1 MSTSI
6 LFDKS
11 SIQGATKFAN
21 AERSFELSIPALVS
35 GIDATGNEFKEYTEL
50 SSISSQEAV
59 FWLDSGIT
67 IGSVLKLF
75 LDVPKTVLLESN
87 LKLEITGRV
96 TFVKADQSSEKK
108 QLISLRLEKKYKIN
122 PLHSR
127 KI

>member
-11 SIQGATKFAN
+11 SIQGKTRFAN
-21 AERSFELSIPALVS
+21 KERSFELSIPAFVS
-35 GIDATGNEFKEYTEL
+35 GIDAMGNEFKEYTEL

-75 LDVPKTVLLESN
+75 LDIPKTVLLEN
-87 LKLEITGRV
+87 DLKLEITGRV
-96 TFVKADQSSEKK
+96 TFVKAEQSSEKK

-122 PLHSR
+122 PLHSK

>member
-1 MSTSI
+1 MSTPI

-11 SIQGATKFAN
+11 SIQGATRSAN
-21 AERSFELSIPALVS
+21 TERSFELSIPALVS
-35 GIDATGNEFKEYTEL
+35 GIDATGDEFKEYTEL
-50 SSISSQEAV
+50 ASMSSQEAV
-59 FWLDSGIT
+59 FWLDAGIT

-75 LDVPKTVLLESN
+75 LDIPKTVLLDTD

-122 PLHSR
+122 PLHSK

>member
-6 LFDKS
+6 IFDKS
-11 SIQGATKFAN
+11 STQGATRFAKK
-21 AERSFELSIPALVS
+21 ERSFDLSLPTLVS

-50 SSISSQEAV
+50 ASISAQEAV
-59 FWLDSGIT
+59 FWLDSGVT
-67 IGSVLKLF
+67 IGSKLKLS
-75 LDVPKTVLLESN
+75 LDVPKTVLLESD

-122 PLHSR
+122 PLHSK

>member
-11 SIQGATKFAN
+11 SIQGAVRHAKT
-21 AERSFELSIPALVS
+21 ERSFELSIPTLVS

-50 SSISSQEAV
+50 ASISALDAV
-59 FWLDSGIT
+59 FWLDAGVT
-67 IGSVLKLF
+67 IGSKLKLS

-87 LKLEITGRV
+87 LKLDITGRV

-122 PLHSR
+122 PLHSK

>member
-6 LFDKS
+6 LFNKS
-11 SIQGATKFAN
+11 SIQASNRYAKT
-21 AERSFELSIPALVS
+21 ERSFELSIPTLVS

-50 SSISSQEAV
+50 ASISSQEAV
-59 FWLDSGIT
+59 FWLDSGVT
-67 IGSVLKLF
+67 IGSKLKLS

-96 TFVKADQSSEKK
+96 TFVKADQNNEKK

-122 PLHSR
+122 PLHSK

>member
-11 SIQGATKFAN
+11 SVQSATKFAN
-21 AERSFELSIPALVS
+21 KERSFELSIPTFVS
-35 GIDATGNEFKEYTEL
+35 GIDALGNEFKEYTEL
-50 SSISSQEAV
+50 ASISSQEAV
-59 FWLDSGIT
+59 FWIDSGVT
-67 IGSVLKLF
+67 IGSILKLF
-75 LDVPKTVLLESN
+75 LDVPKTVLLESD

-122 PLHSR
+122 SLHAKR
-127 KI
+127 I

>member
-11 SIQGATKFAN
+11 SIQGATRFAKT
-21 AERSFELSIPALVS
+21 ERSFELSLPTLVS

-50 SSISSQEAV
+50 ASISAQEAV
-59 FWLDSGIT
+59 FWLDSWVT
-67 IGSVLKLF
+67 IGSKLKLS
-75 LDVPKTVLLESN
+75 LDVPKTVLLEN
-87 LKLEITGRV
+87 DLKLEITGRV

-122 PLHSR
+122 PLHSK